1 MLVLL
6 SSFRRLRVALLTGA
20 LLAGMSIALP
30 IADGG
35 RQSAQGQQAVQQVVQ
50 QVLGRQAEPSIDFNT
65 ALGPYGEWRK
75 HARWG
80 NVWVPSYRDRDW
92 QPYQE
97 GRWVYTE
104 QWGWYWV
111 SNAEEADWGWVA
123 YHYGRWIKDR
133 DLGWAWVPGDDWA
146 PAWVK
151 WRRGPLYV
159 GWAPL
164 APDEVGT
171 SQFDDPAVWM
181 FVAVG
186 DLALTRPMLLP
197 ERQGTTFV
205 RETVVVNRT
214 LPLRAGNAHIA
225 VNPGVSAS
233 IIAAAAGR
241 TVPIHEVRP
250 KVLAGTRGVASAVEI
265 RASEIREDRARRRR
279 GRERMRET
287 VTERTSL
294 AVGPVAAIPAAQ
306 PLGPNEKGRLDDL
319 PLRAAQGMAPDV
331 AVAPAAAADPSAL
344 LGPLLGG
351 LGITD
356 KQAPDAKAATQ
367 PLRQRAR
374 PDRQRK
380 EISAAKP
387 TAPKPP
393 TMAGPTAPKLPTAP
407 MATAPTA
414 AMPAATSP
422 TGTKPL
428 GFDSD
433 KKL

>member
-1 MLVLL
+1 MLVVL
-6 SSFRRLRVALLTGA
+6 SSFRRLRVALLTCA
-20 LLAGMSIALP
+20 MLAGMSIALSL
-30 IADGG
+30 ADGG
-35 RQSAQGQQAVQQVVQ
+35 RQNAAAQQILAQQARAPHAQ
-50 QVLGRQAEPSIDFNT
+50 PSIDFNT

-75 HARWG
+75 HARFG
-80 NVWVPSYRDRDW
+80 NVWVPSYRDRNW

-111 SNAEEADWGWVA
+111 SNAEESDWGWVA

-133 DLGWAWVPGDDWA
+133 DLGWAWVPGEEWA

-164 APDEVGT
+164 APDDVAT
-171 SQFDDPAVWM
+171 SLWEDPEIWL

-186 DLALTRPMLLP
+186 DVAVRSPMLLP
-197 ERQGTTFV
+197 ERQATTFV

-214 LPLRAGNAHIA
+214 LPLRAGDARIA

-241 TVPIHEVRP
+241 TVPIYEVRP
-250 KVLAGTRGVASAVEI
+250 KVLAGTRGVDGAVEI

-294 AVGPVAAIPAAQ
+294 AVGPVAVIPAAQ

-319 PLRAAQGMAPDV
+319 PLRAAQGMAPEV
-331 AVAPAAAADPSAL
+331 PPAPAAATPSSL
-344 LGPLLGG
+344 LGVLPALLGG

-356 KQAPDAKAATQ
+356 KQPPEAKVAPQ

-374 PDRQRK
+374 PDRRRK
-380 EISAAKP
+380 ELPTAKP
-387 TAPKPP
+387 IAPKPP
-393 TMAGPTAPKLPTAP
+393 TMAGPTAPKQPTAP
-407 MATAPTA
+407 TATAPTA
-414 AMPAATSP
+414 AAPATASP
-422 TGTKPL
+422 AGAKPL
-428 GFDSD
+428 GFDTD

>member
-1 MLVLL
+1 MLVVL
-6 SSFRRLRVALLTGA
+6 SSFRRLRGALLTGA
-20 LLAGMSIALP
+20 LLAGMSVVLP
-30 IADGG
+30 LADGG
-35 RQSAQGQQAVQQVVQ
+35 RQNVHAQ
-50 QVLGRQAEPSIDFNT
+50 QVLQQAPRQQAEPTIDFNT

-80 NVWVPSYRDRDW
+80 NVWVPSYRDRNW

-111 SNAEEADWGWVA
+111 SNAEESDWGWVA

-133 DLGWAWVPGDDWA
+133 DLGWAWVPGDAWA

-164 APDEVGT
+164 APDEVAA
-171 SQFDDPAVWM
+171 SHFDDPAIWI
-181 FVAVG
+181 FVAAG

-197 ERQGTTFV
+197 ERQNTTFV

-214 LPLRAGNAHIA
+214 LPLRAGNARIA
-225 VNPGVSAS
+225 VNSGVSAS

-250 KVLAGTRGVASAVEI
+250 KVLAGTRGVAGAVEI

-279 GRERMRET
+279 ARERMRET

-294 AVGPVAAIPAAQ
+294 AVGPVATIPAAQ
-306 PLGPNEKGRLDDL
+306 ALGPNEKGRLDDL
-319 PLRAAQGMAPDV
+319 PLRAAQGMAPEV
-331 AVAPAAAADPSAL
+331 PPAPAAAALPSSL
-344 LGPLLGG
+344 LGVLPALLGG

-356 KQAPDAKAATQ
+356 KQPPEAKAEAQ

-380 EISAAKP
+380 ESPTAKPAAPKPPTLAGP

-393 TMAGPTAPKLPTAP
+393 TAPSAAAPT
-407 MATAPTA
+407 ATAPA
-414 AMPAATSP
+414 SPAGA
-422 TGTKPL
+422 KPL
-428 GFDSD
+428 GFDTD

>member
-1 MLVLL
+1 MLVVL
-6 SSFRRLRVALLTGA
+6 SSFRRLRVAMLTGA
-20 LLAGMSIALP
+20 MLAGMFVALP
-30 IADGG
+30 LADGG
-35 RQSAQGQQAVQQVVQ
+35 HQDAAAQQAQ
-50 QVLGRQAEPSIDFNT
+50 PWIDFNT

-80 NVWVPSYRDRDW
+80 NVWVPSYRDRNW

-111 SNAEEADWGWVA
+111 SNAEESDWGWVA

-133 DLGWAWVPGDDWA
+133 DLGWAWVPGDEWA

-164 APDEVGT
+164 APDEVAD
-171 SQFDDPAVWM
+171 SHFDDPEIWM

-186 DLALTRPMLLP
+186 DLAVTRPMLLP
-197 ERQGTTFV
+197 ERQGATFV

-214 LPLRAGNAHIA
+214 LPLRAGNARIA

-250 KVLAGTRGVASAVEI
+250 KVLAGTRGVAGAVEI

-294 AVGPVAAIPAAQ
+294 AVGPVTTIPAAQ

-319 PLRAAQGMAPDV
+319 PLRAAQGMAPV
-331 AVAPAAAADPSAL
+331 AAAPPAAAEPSSL
-344 LGPLLGG
+344 LPSLLPALLGG

-356 KQAPDAKAATQ
+356 KQPPESKPAPQ

-380 EISAAKP
+380 ESSTAKP

-393 TMAGPTAPKLPTAP
+393 TMAGPTAPKPP
-407 MATAPTA
+407 SAPTA
-414 AMPAATSP
+414 AAPTASAPAAASP
-422 TGTKPL
+422 AGAKPL
-428 GFDSD
+428 GFDTD